1 MARFGKY
8 RKWIVWVLV
17 MAAIAGGGYYYI
29 KTKTNV
35 QNEERSTDQ
44 TAEVI
49 RGDIVSMVTGTG
61 SVETAREQDLTAPGA
76 STVLSVEVE
85 DGEKVTAGQVLY
97 TLDCPEVDAS
107 VQVLSQYEYQ
117 LEELEQ
123 DRESMNPTAE
133 DDSTVLSVNVKANQ
147 TVSKNTVLMTLA
159 DTQRMTMKV
168 PEEQGKNWA
177 GGNKL
182 ELDLLEYGTNL
193 TATIEGEPTLT
204 SSNGMKYLIFSIK
217 TDQGQR
223 IAAETYAQA
232 YHQGT
237 GAKVA
242 VMLEPQAETEIKASA
257 DGVVTGLYVKEGQ
270 MVQSGAPLYNMTS
283 TSLESQISEAKS
295 QMEVAKDQLKQKKTT
310 LTADFD
316 GYYYAAATSD
326 GPENTFLQAGDS
338 LDSVES
344 LGKVVDSGRMQ
355 VVFDVDELDI
365 EKIAIGQAV
374 NISADALADKAYTGK
389 VVRIAQE
396 GSVSSNVAYYWVV
409 IEITDWDGLKV
420 GMTTSLEIVVDQSE
434 DTLLVPINA
443 VHISQGQKYVL
454 LAEET
459 GTSGSTGKASGNSSG
474 DAVGTSSGSGTSE
487 AQAAVVKGKAD
498 SAETSAPSETSEAAG
513 TRARSLPDNAVIVT
527 TGISNDDYVEIL
539 SGLEEG
545 QKVLVEG
552 TTTAA
557 AESQQGMEMGMM
569 GGMAMGGGE
578 PPSGSGGGMPGGR
591 G

>member
-8 RKWIVWVLV
+8 RKWVVWGLVL
-17 MAAIAGGGYYYI
+17 AAIAGGGYCYF
-29 KTKTNV
+29 KTKESV
-35 QNEERSTDQ
+35 QKEQTSTVQ
-44 TAEVI
+44 TDKVI

-61 SVETAREQDLTAPGA
+61 SVETAREQVLAAPGA

-85 DGEKVTAGQVLY
+85 DGEKVAAGQVLY

-123 DRESMNPTAE
+123 DRESLNPAAE
-133 DDSTVLSVNVKANQ
+133 DDATVLSVQVKANQ

-159 DTQRMTMKV
+159 NTQKMTLKV
-168 PEEQGKNWA
+168 PEEQGKNWVS
-177 GGNKL
+177 GNRL
-182 ELDLLEYGTNL
+182 ELELLEYGTTL
-193 TATIEGEPTLT
+193 TAAIEGEATLT
-204 SSNGMKYLIFSIK
+204 TSNGMKYLIFSIK
-217 TDQGQR
+217 ADQGQR
-223 IAAETYAQA
+223 IAGETYAQA

-242 VMLEPQAETEIKASA
+242 VLLEPQTETEIKASA
-257 DGVVTGLYVKEGQ
+257 DGVVSKLFVKEGQ
-270 MVQSGAPLYNMTS
+270 MLQAGAPLYQMTS

-295 QMEVAKDQLKQKKTT
+295 EMEIAKDQLKQKKTT

-316 GYYYAAATSD
+316 GYYYAAATSE

-338 LDSVES
+338 LDSGES

-365 EKIAIGQAV
+365 EKIAIGQEV
-374 NISADALADKAYTGK
+374 HITADALTGKTFTGK

-409 IEITDWDGLKV
+409 IEITDWEGLKV

-434 DTLLVPINA
+434 DALLVPINA
-443 VHISQGQKYVL
+443 VHVSQGQKYVL
-454 LAEET
+454 LSEET
-459 GTSGSTGKASGNSSG
+459 GTLASAEKPAAATSG
-474 DAVGTSSGSGTSE
+474 DATATEG
-487 AQAAVVKGKAD
+487 
-498 SAETSAPSETSEAAG
+498 AAG
-513 TRARSLPDNAVIVT
+513 TSDATGAKKKALPSNAVIVT
-527 TGISNDDYVEIL
+527 TGISNDDDVEIL

-545 QKVLVEG
+545 QEILVEG
-552 TTTAA
+552 RSAA
-557 AESQQGMEMGMM
+557 VDTEDMRGMEMGMM